1 VLNPGDMLTITL
13 LVMSG
18 LTIGVLIAAPTGP
31 VNIVCVQRTL
41 ERGFWGGFTAGVG
54 AVLADGLL
62 ATLAAFGVTAISG
75 IMATYQQELQL
86 IGGLVM
92 VAFGVKLFT
101 VEPKL
106 AKRRNG
112 TTLSELRRIVDWVPE
127 QLRPALRF
135 QIWRMIP
142 HASVIPQTFFLT
154 VLNPGAILAFLAF
167 FSGLGSIK
175 IGPENYLQAGILVLS
190 VMTGSLLWWA
200 FLAHLIG
207 KLHNRVNERRL
218 KFINQGMAVL
228 LLAFGGALFFQ
239 FAAQVM
245 GHGANAPTLPPAPA
259 SVVERTLL
267 GHSM

>member
-1 VLNPGDMLTITL
+1 MYPGDMLTITQ
-13 LVMSG
+13 LVLSG
-18 LTIGVLIAAPTGP
+18 LMIGVLIAAPTGP
-31 VNIVCVQRTL
+31 VNIICVQRTL
-41 ERGFWGGFTAGVG
+41 ERGFWGGFSAGVG

-62 ATLAAFGVTAISG
+62 AALAAFGVTAISG
-75 IMATYQQELQL
+75 VMATYHRELQL

-106 AKRRNG
+106 AKQRNG
-112 TTLSELRRIVDWVPE
+112 TSLSELRRIVDWVPE

-135 QIWRMIP
+135 QIWRIIP

-175 IGPENYLQAGILVLS
+175 IGPENYLQAGILVLA
-190 VMTGSLLWWA
+190 VMTGSMLWWA

-218 KFINQGMAVL
+218 KFINQGMAML
-228 LLAFGGALFFQ
+228 LFAFGGALFFQ
-239 FAAQVM
+239 LAAQVV
-245 GHGANAPTLPPAPA
+245 GQSANTPTMPPAPA
-259 SVVERTLL
+259 SIVERSLL